1 VRKTGGNGEDEN
13 FYSSSVLTLLKARTT
28 KELDTVL
35 GEAMER
41 WSPVFEEYY
50 LNHTFMTL

>member
-1 VRKTGGNGEDEN
+1 MRKTGGNGEDEN